1 MLHRIIPRAFLFLA
15 GVVAGIAAAAAA
27 HAREDVI
34 VWHALSGPQAAALA
48 RLAQRFNAAQ
58 KQYRV
63 LASARGGLEATFAQ
77 ALALRRKRGA
87 PHIVQ
92 IHESLTD
99 ELIAEHLVVPLWQA
113 MQAAHQPFEPHALP
127 AVAGAFTDPQ
137 GRLLALPY
145 TSATPLLYYN
155 RDALRRA
162 KLDPAVPPASWYALP
177 DALAALAAA
186 GSACPFTAG
195 APASMLLESMSA
207 WHNREFATQD
217 NGFEGDGTRLTF
229 NDRLI
234 VRWVAMLSTWRKSGY
249 FVYAGRPGEAEKR
262 FASGEC
268 ALLASSSADYPALR
282 SGAAFD
288 LGVARLPYYED
299 FDDAPQNTLAG
310 GAAFWLLSGRPA
322 SEYRGAVRF
331 LAFLARPEIQAEW
344 QASTGFVPLT
354 FSAYELA
361 RREGYYLK
369 QPGNEIAVH
378 QLADKTL
385 TEESRPMRIADLARI
400 RGIIDE
406 ELEAAWTGKK
416 PSLDALN
423 AAVARGN
430 ELLSGAARR

>member
-1 MLHRIIPRAFLFLA
+1 ML
-15 GVVAGIAAAAAA
+15 
-27 HAREDVI
+27 
-34 VWHALSGPQAAALA
+34 WHALSGPQAAALE

-58 KQYRV
+58 KEYRV
-63 LASARGGLEATFAQ
+63 LASGRGGLEATFAQ
-77 ALALRRKRGA
+77 ALAQRRRRGA

-99 ELIAEHLVVPLWQA
+99 ELIAERLVVPLWQA
-113 MQAAHQPFEPHALP
+113 MQAARQPFDMQALP
-127 AVAGAFTDPQ
+127 AVAGAFTDAR

-145 TSATPLLYYN
+145 TSATPVLYYN

-162 KLDPAVPPASWYALP
+162 KLEPASPPASWYALP
-177 DALAALAAA
+177 DALAALSAA
-186 GSACPFTAG
+186 GSTCPFIAA
-195 APASMLLESMSA
+195 APASLLLESMSA

-217 NGFEGDGTRLTF
+217 NGFEGDGTRLAF

-268 ALLASSSADYPALR
+268 ALLASSSADYPVLR
-282 SGAAFD
+282 SGARFE
-288 LGVARLPYYED
+288 LGVAPLPYYED

-310 GAAFWLLSGRPA
+310 GAAFWLLSGRPLH
-322 SEYRGAVRF
+322 EYRGAARF
-331 LAFLARPEIQAEW
+331 LAFLARPDIQAEW
-344 QASTGFVPLT
+344 QASTGFVPLS

-361 RREGYYLK
+361 RRRGYYLK
-369 QPGNEIAVH
+369 QPGNEIAVR
-378 QLADKTL
+378 QLADKAPTDE
-385 TEESRPMRIADLARI
+385 TRPMRIADLARI

-406 ELEAAWTGKK
+406 ELEAAWTGAK
-416 PSLDALN
+416 PPLDALN

-430 ELLSGAARR
+430 ELLSGAARH

>member
-1 MLHRIIPRAFLFLA
+1 MLHRVILRALFLA
-15 GVVAGIAAAAAA
+15 SCVAALATAASAR
-27 HAREDVI
+27 AREDVV
-34 VWHALSGPQAAALA
+34 VWHALSGPQAAAFQ

-58 KQYRV
+58 KEYRV
-63 LASARGGLEATFAQ
+63 LASARGGLETTFAQ

-113 MQAAHQPFEPHALP
+113 MQAAKQPFELHALP
-127 AVAGAFTDPQ
+127 AVAGAFTDAR

-145 TSATPLLYYN
+145 TSATPVLYYN

-162 KLDPAVPPASWYALP
+162 KLPAVPPASWYAMP

-195 APASMLLESMSA
+195 APASLLLESMSA

-217 NGFEGDGTRLTF
+217 NGFEGDGTRLAF

-249 FVYAGRPGEAEKR
+249 FVYAGHPGEAEKR

-282 SGAAFD
+282 TGAAFD
-288 LGVARLPYYED
+288 LGVAPLPYYED

-322 SEYRGAVRF
+322 AEYRGAVRF
-331 LAFLARPEIQAEW
+331 LAFLARPDVQAEW

-361 RREGYYLK
+361 RRQGYYLK
-369 QPGNEIAVH
+369 QPGNEIAVR
-378 QLADKTL
+378 QLSDKAL

-406 ELEAAWTGKK
+406 ELEAAWTGTK
-416 PSLDALN
+416 PPLEALN

-430 ELLSGAARR
+430 ELLSGAARH